1 MHGMVNRI
9 GIAGVLLAAWSL
21 QAGAADTAPVEKQI
35 AAAERA
41 MNAAYA
47 ANDVDKYFSYYAE
60 DMDAIF
66 YGARTN
72 YTDYRKSWTESVK
85 AGNVVASLKM
95 NDVKVQVLPGGTAA
109 VASYQIE
116 VTYKHADGKT
126 GTDKAFETDVWVK
139 GKQGWK
145 VQHAHYALAVPGAG

>member
-1 MHGMVNRI
+1 MRSTAGRI
-9 GIAGVLLAAWSL
+9 GFMSAVLMALAAP
-21 QAGAADTAPVEKQI
+21 AFAADSASIEKQI

-47 ANDVDKYFSYYAE
+47 ANDVAKYFSYYAE

-66 YGARTN
+66 YGSRTN
-72 YTDYRKSWTESVK
+72 YADYLKSWTESVK
-85 AGNVVASLKM
+85 AGNVVTSMKM

-116 VTYKHADGKT
+116 VTYKHADGKS
-126 GTDKAFETDVWVK
+126 GTDKAFETDVWVM

-145 VQHAHYALAVPGAG
+145 VQHAHYALAVQGAG